1 MKFPYYKQL
10 DSMDCGPTCLQM
22 VAKFYGKTFS
32 LQTLRSRAFIAK
44 SGVSMLGIS
53 DAAESIGFRTR
64 GYRLTWEQLRDE
76 VPLPC
81 IVHWNQRHFVVV
93 YEIKKKHRAQV
104 SSEALAK
111 EEGTENQ
118 PSPRLRLAKQGTGYM
133 VQVAD
138 PAAGLL
144 KYTESEFLKYW
155 YSTKSDGVQ
164 EGTALLLEPTPD
176 FYLQEAEE
184 KGKLK
189 FIYLLNY
196 IRPYSKYILQLMLGM
211 LTASIISL
219 IFPFLT
225 QSLVDTGIGNSN
237 MAFVV
242 IVLVAQL
249 ILTLSQTA
257 NGLLRNWISL
267 HVTSRVS
274 ISLISDF
281 LIKLMKLP
289 ISFFDVKLIGDIMQ
303 RIGDHN
309 RIKSFLTDSLISIIF
324 AVITLVMY
332 TFIMAT
338 YNLAILGIFLLGSAL
353 YITWVALFLKRRREL
368 DYKRFQQSAAN
379 QSNIVQLVTGMQEI
393 KLNGCEKQKRREWER
408 IQIKLFKVSLKSIML
423 NQNQQLGAALINQA
437 KDIFISFLSAK
448 AVITGQMTLGM
459 MMAVQYII
467 GQLNAPIQ
475 QFIGFTQAAQDAR
488 ISLERL
494 GEIHDRED
502 EEKPEDDK
510 IKDIPPDKDIEVKNL
525 LFQYEGPNS
534 ERVLNNISLV
544 IPAKR

>member
-1 MKFPYYKQL
+1 MPEFPLFKQL

-22 VAKFYGKTFS
+22 VAKHYNKTYS
-32 LQTLRSRAFIAK
+32 LQSLRSKSFITK

-93 YEIKKKHRAQV
+93 YKIKKRRKKGHASRAGLASRASQERHASYV
-104 SSEALAK
+104 SDERRRRSPESEATRDHA
-111 EEGTENQ
+111 
-118 PSPRLRLAKQGTGYM
+118 SPASQEPDLQDLQDLHDLQDRSIVY
-133 VQVAD
+133 VAD

-144 KYTESEFLKYW
+144 RYTKDEFLRCW
-155 YSTKSDGVQ
+155 FSTKSDGVD
-164 EGTALLLEPTPD
+164 EGTALLLEPTPE
-176 FYLQEAEE
+176 FYKQEDEE
-184 KGKLK
+184 KQKLS
-189 FIYLLNY
+189 FLYLLGY
-196 IRPYSKYILQLMLGM
+196 IRPYTKYILQLMLGM

-237 MAFVV
+237 IAFVV
-242 IVLVAQL
+242 MVLVAQL

-289 ISFFDVKLIGDIMQ
+289 ISFFDVKLVGDIMQ

-309 RIKSFLTDSLISIIF
+309 RIRTFLTDSLISIIF

-332 TFIMAT
+332 TIIMAT
-338 YNLAILGIFLLGSAL
+338 YNLGILGIFH
-353 YITWVALFLKRRREL
+353 
-368 DYKRFQQSAAN
+368 
-379 QSNIVQLVTGMQEI
+379 
-393 KLNGCEKQKRREWER
+393 
-408 IQIKLFKVSLKSIML
+408 
-423 NQNQQLGAALINQA
+423 
-437 KDIFISFLSAK
+437 
-448 AVITGQMTLGM
+448 
-459 MMAVQYII
+459 
-467 GQLNAPIQ
+467 
-475 QFIGFTQAAQDAR
+475 AR
-488 ISLERL
+488 KCDVHRL
-494 GEIHDRED
+494 GGAF
-502 EEKPEDDK
+502 P
-510 IKDIPPDKDIEVKNL
+510 
-525 LFQYEGPNS
+525 
-534 ERVLNNISLV
+534 
-544 IPAKR
+544 